1 MKIALLL
8 HLVSTIAM
16 VGIIW
21 FVQLVHYPLFRYI
34 GNDDFPRYLDRSATL
49 STFVAL
55 PVMLI
60 ELATAIV
67 LVALQPQLIPAN
79 YLYTG
84 LGLLVIIWISTLFIQ
99 GPKHAALAGGFDLDT
114 LKDLSVTNWIRT
126 FAWSA
131 RGAIAVLM
139 IKSLLK

>member
-1 MKIALLL
+1 MKITLLL
-8 HLVSTIAM
+8 HLVATIAM

-55 PVMLI
+55 PIMLL
-60 ELATAIV
+60 ELTTAIV
-67 LVALQPQLIPAN
+67 LVALQPQAIPPN

-114 LKDLSVTNWIRT
+114 LKDLSITNWIRT
-126 FAWSA
+126 FAWSV
-131 RGAIAVLM
+131 RGAVAVMMIRAVLQ
-139 IKSLLK
+139 